1 MPYHR
6 RTYRY
11 DIDDINEKALL
22 GLEVIL
28 NKWLPHHRIERDE
41 FVALNPKRPDGN
53 LGSFKINL
61 QTAMWSDFATG
72 DKGCGVV
79 SLASY
84 LFGLS
89 LPEAA
94 KNTFQMLGMTHD

>member
-1 MPYHR
+1 MK
-6 RTYRY
+6 YRKKYKY
-11 DIDDINEKALL
+11 DIDEIDEVALPD
-22 GLEVIL
+22 LEVIL
-28 NKWLPHHRIERDE
+28 NRWLPHHRVERDE

-61 QTAMWSDFATG
+61 QTAKWCDFATG

-89 LPEAA
+89 LSEAA
-94 KNTFQMLGMTHD
+94 KNTFEMLGMTHD